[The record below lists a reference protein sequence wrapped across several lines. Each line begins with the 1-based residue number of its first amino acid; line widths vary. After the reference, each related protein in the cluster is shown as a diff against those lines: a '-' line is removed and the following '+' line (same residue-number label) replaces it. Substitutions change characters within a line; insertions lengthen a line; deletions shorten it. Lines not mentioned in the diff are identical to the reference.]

1 MLRALEVRQQGE
13 DHADEAADAGRAV
26 ARGDRCGLTR
36 QPARDEAGRGP
47 VPASDELDAG
57 IVADLLHEACVMA
70 GRGGALVLED
80 RLEERPNQSARGDPT
95 LGLQLGEGLDD
106 RADESFAR
114 AEVVADRSAVAL
126 TGRRHH
132 LAERYG
138 GAFLGDEPFG
148 RVD

>member
-95 LGLQLGEGLDD
+95 LGLQLGEGLEPPGLEDALAGVDD

-114 AEVVADRSAVAL
+114 SEVVADRSAVAL

-138 GAFLGDEPFG
+138 
-148 RVD
+148 